1 MGHGKKV
8 HHFQPKRQIPVQ
20 VVDSLL
26 DNMKDG
32 NEYGSIVSLVPKDN
46 LDLVSELIRA
56 IKEIEAIRNRP
67 CISYIGNVVNGDGSA
82 GVDQTDDLPFH
93 ELIAQVPADQ
103 KKVDVF
109 VATNGGSAHQISRFV
124 NALRARFD
132 EVDFLIPSY
141 CMSAGTI
148 FVLSGDHIWMT
159 SRACLG
165 PIDPQVPSKDGR
177 LVPAQ
182 ALLHL
187 VQQLEKEGKQAQA
200 KGKPVPWTAVRI
212 VDTIDKKELADA
224 ISASNYSMTMAAEY
238 LRNYKFRTWQNHSST
253 GASVTDKEKDDKAN
267 EIAGALTS
275 HDRWKSHG
283 HAITRELLFNVVRLK
298 IDHPES
304 LPGLERAMRRTWA
317 LCNWI
322 FDKSTVV
329 KIMVSE
335 QYRHVRNRQ
344 AKQGAI
350 T

>member
-1 MGHGKKV
+1 MGKHRKPG
-8 HHFQPKRQIPVQ
+8 HHMQQQRPHPVK

-26 DNMKDG
+26 DSMQDG
-32 NEYGSIVSLVPKDN
+32 NEYGSIVSLVPKEN

-56 IKEIEAIRNRP
+56 IKEVEAIRGRP
-67 CISYIGNVVNGDGSA
+67 CISYIGNVVSGDSLA
-82 GVDQTDDLPFH
+82 GIDQTDDLPFH
-93 ELIAQVPADQ
+93 ELIAQVPSDQ
-103 KKVDVF
+103 KKVDVI
-109 VATNGGSAHQISRFV
+109 VTTNGGSAHQVSRFV

-187 VQQLEKEGKQAQA
+187 VQQLEKEGRQAQA
-200 KGKPVPWTAVRI
+200 KGMPVPWTAVRI
-212 VDTIDKKELADA
+212 IDSIDKKELADA
-224 ISASNYSMTMAAEY
+224 ISASNYSMTMAAEF
-238 LRNYKFRTWQNHSST
+238 LRNYKFRTWLNHSST
-253 GASVTDKEKDDKAN
+253 GAPVSVKDKEDTAN
-267 EIAGALTS
+267 KIAGALTS

-283 HAITRELLFNVVRLK
+283 HAITRELLFSEVRLR

-304 LPGLERAMRRTWA
+304 VPGLERALRRTWA

-322 FDKSTVV
+322 FDKSPVV
-329 KIMVSE
+329 KLMVSA
-335 QYRHVRNRQ
+335 QYRYVRQRQ
-344 AKQGAI
+344 AR
-350 T
+350 